1 MALWD
6 TLQDYVPDNP
16 YYSNGVVTVGDVSID
31 TGLGS
36 DDSGGYD
43 PYWMHFDELVADDPG
58 EDNLY
63 VLNEYRDSEGL
74 PWGWIAAGGVV
85 LVLLYAMRR

>member
-1 MALWD
+1 MNLWD
-6 TLQDYVPDNP
+6 TLNEYVPENP
-16 YYSNGVVTVGDVSID
+16 YYDDGQVTVGPVSVD
-31 TGLGS
+31 LNGG
-36 DDSGGYD
+36 SGGNAYD
-43 PYWMHFDELVADDPG
+43 PYWMNFDELVADDPG